1 MLNVK
6 TQIQKMNL
14 SQLNELSQF
23 IREVKV
29 MNAKASITV
38 GQKVYV
44 VQKTKRQLGVVE
56 KINQTK
62 CLVNLSGTVYRVP
75 MSMLEAA

>member
-44 VQKTKRQLGVVE
+44 VQKTRD
-56 KINQTK
+56 
-62 CLVNLSGTVYRVP
+62 S
-75 MSMLEAA
+75 